1 MKDMDLLNHLTAD
14 SQQPNPPIQQ
24 CPHCPYQCER
34 SDKLK
39 IHVLSVHSDSRP
51 FPCNFCEKRFKLKD
65 KLNMHVNTVHLK
77 RKPFECGFCNQVFGR
92 KDAAKRHEKQWCS
105 NRPVK
110 TEWNMIWKL
119 KTHRRFYEIFSK
131 SLWIIF
137 KRNDRNYRYWISS
150 WISINVSRVMEFLLW
165 DFWPRIN
172 LLLQENCS
180 ILWRDIMLKTDAR

>member
-1 MKDMDLLNHLTAD
+1 MEDMKDMDLLNHLTAD

-77 RKPFECGFCNQVFGR
+77 RKPFECRYCNQVFGR

-110 TEWNMIWKL
+110 DGTTIV
-119 KTHRRFYEIFSK
+119 T
-131 SLWIIF
+131 
-137 KRNDRNYRYWISS
+137 
-150 WISINVSRVMEFLLW
+150 
-165 DFWPRIN
+165 
-172 LLLQENCS
+172 
-180 ILWRDIMLKTDAR
+180 

>member
-1 MKDMDLLNHLTAD
+1 MNVETNNVMEDMKDMDLLNHLTAD

-110 TEWNMIWKL
+110 TEI
-119 KTHRRFYEIFSK
+119 
-131 SLWIIF
+131 
-137 KRNDRNYRYWISS
+137 
-150 WISINVSRVMEFLLW
+150 
-165 DFWPRIN
+165 
-172 LLLQENCS
+172 QQ
-180 ILWRDIMLKTDAR
+180 